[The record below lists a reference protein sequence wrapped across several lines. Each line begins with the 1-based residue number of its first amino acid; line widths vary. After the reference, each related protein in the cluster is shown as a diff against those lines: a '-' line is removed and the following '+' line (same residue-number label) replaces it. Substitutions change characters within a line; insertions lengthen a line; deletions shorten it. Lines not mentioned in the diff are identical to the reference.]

1 MMARNQDRAL
11 LQVSGGRRAMA
22 AHFIVIACLIA
33 EPHTCSEIQVP
44 EAAVEDVISCNHQ
57 ARQLSEKWQADHKDQ
72 YLVIAT
78 KCVRAEDTQP
88 ANAPGRNGG
97 KPGEQ
102 GAAPRSGEAK
112 KPAVQGKGDTP
123 QQ

>member
-1 MMARNQDRAL
+1 
-11 LQVSGGRRAMA
+11 MA

-78 KCVRAEDTQP
+78 KCVKAEEGATG
-88 ANAPGRNGG
+88 NVPGSDGG
-97 KPGEQ
+97 KTGESSAAPSGGEANKPAEQ
-102 GAAPRSGEAK
+102 GN
-112 KPAVQGKGDTP
+112 GDTP
-123 QQ
+123 RQ

>member
-1 MMARNQDRAL
+1 
-11 LQVSGGRRAMA
+11 MA

-78 KCVRAEDTQP
+78 KCVKAEDNP
-88 ANAPGRNGG
+88 AANAPSSDSG
-97 KPGEQ
+97 KRGEP
-102 GAAPRSGEAK
+102 GAAPSSGEAN
-112 KPAVQGKGDTP
+112 KPAEQGKGDTP